1 MMMMTTQLPVSLQGR
16 TWGDEARVRVE
27 NIKTL
32 GVNFFKSATQDT
44 NTFKIGSALIA
55 SFALVAARVYIATR
69 SANKEADATG
79 ADSDSTLFCK
89 DQALMTTVREI
100 GGFITSWLFMALF
113 NVAMDKPSQLLFGVR
128 TNKHGVTGPI
138 TFLSKLGQQVVPF
151 GNRVLEEGLPKA
163 VGSKQTLHVL
173 GNATTFSSHN
183 PSPMENYLST
193 LKPNKVQLFFR
204 RGLELLVNQ
213 PQLKQELAIDAFY
226 HNLPVSLS
234 VEEKAT
240 ALLKAEG
247 TVIERKSGKL
257 DPTVYN
263 AALIQ
268 RGFTNFSTYVVP
280 VVGAVISTVVAGW
293 MLERATLLHFPEII
307 DKINQLRVKRNRRTT
322 DEPMVET
329 PVPLTAASPQ
339 TAVSPSFVQQSMAD
353 DLPVFNRTL
362 SQLQFNTQPTVF
374 PARRSFPSQSS
385 SLW

>member
-1 MMMMTTQLPVSLQGR
+1 MMMMMTTTQLPVSLKGR
-16 TWGDEARVRVE
+16 TWGEEARVRVE

-79 ADSDSTLFCK
+79 AESDSTLFCK

-151 GNRVLEEGLPKA
+151 GNRILEEGLPKA

-183 PSPMENYLST
+183 PSPMESYLST

-226 HNLPVSLS
+226 HNLLASLS
-234 VEEKAT
+234 AEEKAT
-240 ALLKAEG
+240 ELLKAEG
-247 TVIERKSGKL
+247 TTIEKTSGKLL

-263 AALIQ
+263 DALIQ
-268 RGFTNFSTYVVP
+268 RGFNNFRTFVVP
-280 VVGAVISTVVAGW
+280 VVGAIISTVVAGW

-307 DKINQLRVKRNRRTT
+307 DKINQLRVKKNHRTT
-322 DEPMVET
+322 EELMVET
-329 PVPLTAASPQ
+329 PVPLTAVSPQ

-362 SQLQFNTQPTVF
+362 SQLQLIPIQRLNSVKSWS
-374 PARRSFPSQSS
+374 AKV
-385 SLW
+385 